1 MPVRCG
7 IVGLPNVGKTTIF
20 NALTAAGV
28 DAANYPFST
37 KQPNIGVVTVPDPRV
52 DEIVK
57 IVKPKSVVYTT
68 VIFMDIAGLAKGAN
82 AGEGMGNQF
91 LSQIREVDAIAH
103 IVRCYDDPDVV
114 HVEGSIDPERDIE
127 IIDMELILKDIES
140 ITKRI
145 NNVERAA
152 KTGNK
157 DAKAA
162 YDVLTKVKTHLD
174 DGKPARW
181 LKLEDHELKHIAEL
195 FLLSIKPVLYVCNVD
210 EKNLTGDN
218 PYVKSVRKMAERDQ
232 SGVVVIAGKIEA
244 EISQLQPEEQN
255 AFLESIGLKEPGLHL
270 LIREAYHLLQLD
282 TFITAGPEEVRA
294 WTIHRGAKAPQAA
307 GSIHSDIEKGF
318 IRAEVIWWEDYVKY
332 KTEQA
337 CKDKG
342 LMHLEGKE
350 YIVKDGDVIYFR
362 FNV

>member
-210 EKNLTGDN
+210 EKNVTGDN

>member
-57 IVKPKSVVYTT
+57 IVKPKSIVYTT

-114 HVEGSIDPERDIE
+114 HVEGTIDPERDIE

-210 EKNLTGDN
+210 EKNVTGDN

-244 EISQLQPEEQN
+244 EISQLQPDEQT

>member
-20 NALTAAGV
+20 NALTSAGV

-57 IVKPKSVVYTT
+57 IAKPKSIVYTT
-68 VIFMDIAGLAKGAN
+68 VLFMDIAGLAKGAN

-127 IIDMELILKDIES
+127 IIDLELILKDIES
-140 ITKRI
+140 ITKRV

-157 DAKAA
+157 EAKAA
-162 YDVLTKVKTHLD
+162 YDVLTRVKSHLD

-181 LKLEDHELKHIAEL
+181 LKLDDHELKHIADL
-195 FLLSIKPVLYVCNVD
+195 FLLSLKPVLYVCNVD
-210 EKNLTGDN
+210 ESSVTGNN
-218 PYVKSVRKMAERDQ
+218 PYVQTVRKMAERDQ

-244 EISQLQPEEQN
+244 EISQLKPEEQS
-255 AFLESIGLKEPGLHL
+255 AFLESMGLKEPGLHS
-270 LIREAYHLLQLD
+270 LIREAYLLLKLN
-282 TFITAGPEEVRA
+282 TFLTAGPDEVRA
-294 WTIHRGAKAPQAA
+294 WTIVRGSKAPQAA
-307 GSIHSDIEKGF
+307 GAIHSDIEKGF

>member
-1 MPVRCG
+1 MPVQCG

-28 DAANYPFST
+28 NAANYPFST
-37 KQPNIGVVTVPDPRV
+37 KQPNIGVVTVPDKRV

-57 IVKPKSVVYTT
+57 LVKPKSVVYTT
-68 VIFMDIAGLAKGAN
+68 VVFVDIAGLAKGAN
-82 AGEGMGNQF
+82 AGEGLGNQF
-91 LSQIREVDAIAH
+91 LSQIREMDAIAH
-103 IVRCYDDPDVV
+103 IVRCYDDPDVM

-127 IIDMELILKDIES
+127 IIDMELILKDLDS
-140 ITKRI
+140 ISKRI
-145 NNVERAA
+145 SNVERAA

-162 YDVLTKVKTHLD
+162 YDVLMRVKSHMD
-174 DGKPARW
+174 EGKPARW
-181 LKLEDHELKHIAEL
+181 LKLEDHELKHIADL
-195 FLLSIKPVLYVCNVD
+195 FLLSMKPVLYVCNVD
-210 EKNLTGDN
+210 ESHASGDT
-218 PYVKSVRKMAERDQ
+218 PYVQSVRKMAERDG
-232 SGVVVIAGKIEA
+232 SGVVIIAGKIEA
-244 EISQLQPEEQN
+244 EIAQLKPEEQS
-255 AFLESIGLKEPGLHL
+255 AFLESMELKEPGLHA

-294 WTIHRGAKAPQAA
+294 WTIRRGAKAPQGA

-318 IRAEVIWWEDYVKY
+318 IRAEVIWWEDYVKH

-350 YIVKDGDVIYFR
+350 YVVKDGDVIYFR

>member
-37 KQPNIGVVTVPDPRV
+37 KQPNIGVVTVPDKRV
-52 DEIVK
+52 DMISA
-57 IVKPKSVVYTT
+57 IVKPKSIVYTN

-82 AGEGMGNQF
+82 AGEGLGNQF

-103 IVRCYDDPDVV
+103 VVRCYDDPDVV
-114 HVEGSIDPERDIE
+114 HTEGSIDPERDIE

-140 ITKRI
+140 VTKRI
-145 NNVERAA
+145 AGVERAA
-152 KTGNK
+152 RTGNK

-162 YDVLTKVKTHLD
+162 LELFTRVKNHLD

-181 LKLEDHELKHIAEL
+181 LHLEDHERKSINEL

-210 EKNLTGDN
+210 EHHVTGDH
-218 PYVKSVRKMAERDQ
+218 PYVQAVRKMAERDH

-244 EISQLQPEEQN
+244 EIAQLKPEEQN
-255 AFLESIGLKEPGLHL
+255 AFLESLGLKEPGLHA

-294 WTIHRGAKAPQAA
+294 WTITRGAKAPQAA
-307 GSIHSDIEKGF
+307 GAIHSDIEKGF

-332 KTEQA
+332 KSEQA

-342 LMHLEGKE
+342 LMHLEGKD
-350 YIVKDGDVIYFR
+350 YVVKDGDVIYFR